1 MRKIEIIMGL
11 MLSSIVL
18 FGQCP
23 TNQDCVDYTIEIN
36 LDEVPSC
43 ISGDQFY
50 SQGDLDNNSDCEDS
64 NGDNCFRW
72 VLYRPTGSDI
82 VSVTANLG
90 KGSNCNGEVNTIY
103 SYNDGCIDHGS
114 SGSQNV
120 VTFEFGTSDTLTIWI
135 CDQSSAKVS
144 LCNLCVNHSTLPVD
158 LVYFRARNR
167 FNNEVSFDW
176 ATAQEFN
183 NDFFIIEKSDDLKKW
198 EIICEINASSF
209 PNQDNAYSYIH
220 TQNESGDMYYRL
232 SQIDL
237 DGYVNTFYKRTV
249 SCRIDTKADVK
260 RAMRYGVWYDLV
272 GRSINRHE
280 KGLYLVRYKRRVY
293 KIYR

>member
-23 TNQDCVDYTIEIN
+23 TDQDCVDYTIEIN
-36 LDEVPSC
+36 LADVPSC
-43 ISGDQFY
+43 TSGDEFY

-72 VLYRPTGSDI
+72 ILYRPEGSDI
-82 VSVTANLG
+82 VSVTADLG

-103 SYNDGCIDHGS
+103 SYSDGCIDHGS

-144 LCNLCVNHSTLPVD
+144 LCDLCVNHSTLPID
-158 LVYFRARNR
+158 LVYFRASNR
-167 FNNEVSFDW
+167 FRNEVSLDW
-176 ATAQEFN
+176 ATSQEIN
-183 NDFFIIEKSDDLKKW
+183 NDFFIIEKSRNLQSWD
-198 EIICEINASSF
+198 IICEIDASFNPSQ
-209 PNQDNAYSYIH
+209 NNAYSYIH
-220 TQNESGDMYYRL
+220 NQEESGDMYYRL
-232 SQIDL
+232 SQVDL
-237 DGYVNTFYKRTV
+237 DGSITTFYKNTV
-249 SCRIDTKADVK
+249 SCRVYNKADVK
-260 RAMRYGVWYDLV
+260 MAMAYGVWYDWV
-272 GRSINRHE
+272 GRHISRQE
-280 KGLYLVRYKRRVY
+280 RGLYLVRYKDMVY